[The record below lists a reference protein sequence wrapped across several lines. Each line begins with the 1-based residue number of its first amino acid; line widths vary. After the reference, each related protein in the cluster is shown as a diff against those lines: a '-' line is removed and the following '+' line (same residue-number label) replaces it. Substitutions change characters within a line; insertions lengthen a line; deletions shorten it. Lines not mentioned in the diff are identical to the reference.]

1 MTTDQAL
8 AIALDVV
15 KRRDQAHRYAD
26 SQPEPRATELRHQAD
41 DVMRDMLRELLN
53 AVAAR

>member
-26 SQPEPRATELRHQAD
+26 SQPEPRAAELRHQAD
-41 DVMRDMLRELLN
+41 DVMRDMLRELLT